1 MSKWYTLKIVSNTER
16 KTFEKLNVNKD
27 TLGME
32 DIFLPIE
39 KYFVIDK
46 KTNKRI
52 QKEKPIIPGYLLIKI
67 GDGMMGEVKQN
78 LKGIK
83 NVLNI
88 LPTPLRDSEV
98 KMYIE
103 EYNAEEKLFD
113 FAIGMDVEIIDGPFN
128 SFKGKIQSLNK
139 DKQRMVVDVKIF
151 GRSTTVDLSFSQVKI
166 QQ

>member
-16 KTFEKLNVNKD
+16 NTFEKLKSNKD
-27 TLGME
+27 SIGLE

-39 KYFVIDK
+39 KYFSVDK
-46 KTNKRI
+46 NNKRI
-52 QKEKPIIPGYLLIKI
+52 QKEKPTIPGYLLIKI
-67 GDGMMGEVKQN
+67 GEGMMGEVKQN

-98 KMYIE
+98 KLYIE
-103 EYNAEEKLFD
+103 EYNADEKLFD
-113 FAIGMDVEIIDGPFN
+113 FAVDMDVEITDGPFN

-151 GRSTTVDLSFSQVKI
+151 GRSTPVDLSFSQVKI